1 MNVMPYSVC
10 HKIDRTEQDLIRTNI
25 TLNDF
30 NGSASMEN
38 GVLKVELKV
47 ELKFI

>member
-1 MNVMPYSVC
+1 MTSE
-10 HKIDRTEQDLIRTNI
+10 DRQNRASLIRTNI

-38 GVLKVELKV
+38 GVLKVELKFK
-47 ELKFI
+47 LKFI